1 MFEHVV
7 DRHDVRVIET
17 RHSDCL
23 TAETLCDNGI
33 GCKIGFQPFH
43 CDPAIKLLIDRHPD
57 LGHSTLAN
65 ATVEAITTSEHLGV
79 VELALRAVGVIEG
92 GHEQQER

>member
-1 MFEHVV
+1 
-7 DRHDVRVIET
+7 
-17 RHSDCL
+17 
-23 TAETLCDNGI
+23 
-33 GCKIGFQPFH
+33 
-43 CDPAIKLLIDRHPD
+43 DPAIKLLIDRHPD